1 MPILCL
7 CAGDKPRSFVG
18 SRNWIGAI
26 ELGYVLDERL
36 GVTCKVLTVASGAD
50 MASKARELEH
60 HFDTQARPLAFFG
73 GVGVRFWVLLQIHGG
88 TL

>member
-1 MPILCL
+1 M
-7 CAGDKPRSFVG
+7 G

-50 MASKARELEH
+50 MASKARELAH
-60 HFDTQARPLAFFG
+60 HFDTQARPLAWLGFS
-73 GVGVRFWVLLQIHGG
+73 GVRMLGAAADV
-88 TL
+88 